1 MVCALKGGAPP
12 ASRVS
17 NLFPATFTL
26 TGFPFSFLLPLRLQ
40 GFLSLSCSLYAY
52 RVSFLFPATFIY
64 VGTYRVSFLGP
75 ANFTVSGFPFLKLLP
90 FYFHGFFSISGYLY
104 TYLHSFLSLSCYLHT
119 SIVSF
124 LLAATFI
131 LQGFPFS
138 CLLAG
143 TVCM

>member
-17 NLFPATFTL
+17 YLFPATFTL
-26 TGFPFSFLLPLRLQ
+26 TGFPFSFLH
-40 GFLSLSCSLYAY
+40 LYAY

-104 TYLHSFLSLSCYLHT
+104 TYLHSFLSISCYLHT

-124 LLAATFI
+124 PLAATFI

-138 CLLAG
+138 CLLPG
-143 TVCM
+143 TVFRPSFKRFLSLVPF